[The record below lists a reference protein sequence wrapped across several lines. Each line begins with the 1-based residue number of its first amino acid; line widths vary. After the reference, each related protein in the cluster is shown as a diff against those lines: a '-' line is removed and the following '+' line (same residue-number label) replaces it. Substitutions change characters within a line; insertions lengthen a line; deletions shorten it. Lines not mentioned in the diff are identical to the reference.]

1 MKKNG
6 KTSAGRTRWRC
17 KDPGRGSPL
26 SRGYDRR
33 AADPETSL
41 RWLLSKQGQAEYA
54 IPARTLRRMNELSWS
69 LWPPVPLVDEV
80 YDVAHLDGIHLHR
93 DAVVLI
99 AIACG
104 HVIGWHVAKSETAAA
119 RAHLIAGIAPPLAV
133 VVDGGGG
140 IPKALREHW
149 PDTKA
154 QRCLFR
160 VCMNITQPIGIKPRS
175 GAGKQLR
182 KVAVALSRVTDT
194 DAAAAWPAS
203 YNQWGQTYDAF
214 LDGKSTYADGAIADR
229 HQRLVRARRMIR
241 KRIRE
246 NHLFTFLEPP
256 RGCATPI
263 PATNNLIESWNGR
276 IRGMLR
282 HHRGLGLL
290 RRIKAICWWC
300 YQHTQQ
306 PKPASWLITNAISD
320 QQIEELCRKAWEHS
334 PQGAYE
340 TCGIPNRYGTG
351 IDRNEF
357 HTRVRY
363 PTATD

>member
-6 KTSAGRTRWRC
+6 KTSAGRTRWRR

-33 AADPETSL
+33 AADPETSP
-41 RWLLSKQGQAEYA
+41 RRLSSRQSRAEHA
-54 IPARTLRRMNELSWS
+54 IPARTPRRMNELSWG

-80 YDVAHLDGIHLHR
+80 YGVAHLDGVRLHR

-104 HVIGWHVAKSETAAA
+104 HVIGRHVAKSETAAA
-119 RAHLIAGIAPPLAV
+119 WAHPIAGIAPPLAV
-133 VVDGGGG
+133 AVDGGGG
-140 IPKALREHW
+140 IPKALRERR

-154 QRCLFR
+154 QRCLFH
-160 VCMNITQPIGIKPRS
+160 VCMNVTQPTGIKPRS

-203 YNQWGQTYDAF
+203 YSQWGQTYDAF
-214 LDGKSTYADGAIADR
+214 LDEKSTYADGTIADR
-229 HQRLVRARRMIR
+229 RQRLVRARRMIR
-241 KRIRE
+241 KRIPR
-246 NHLFTFLEPP
+246 EPP
-256 RGCATPI
+256 VHVPGTDQGSHHADPSDEQPHRV
-263 PATNNLIESWNGR
+263 WNGR

-282 HHRGLGLL
+282 HHRGSSLL
-290 RRIKAICWWC
+290 RRIKATCRRC
-300 YQHTQQ
+300 YQHARQ
-306 PKPASWLITNAISD
+306 PGPVSWLMTNAISD
-320 QQIEELCRKAWEHS
+320 QQIEEPYRKAWEH
-334 PQGAYE
+334 PQGAHE
-340 TCGIPNRYGTG
+340 TYGIPNRYGTG

-357 HTRVRY
+357 HTPVRY
-363 PTATD
+363 PNTTD